1 MKPSTTT
8 LTADPPATNAD
19 DMRAARLPDGSPL
32 EKLLTRSSRAL
43 LAVYW
48 TVLFIG
54 THRPTAD
61 LGPQPPLAGM
71 PLDKYAHFGA
81 FALLTLLLAYAL
93 PLGRRRGLGGQ
104 LLAAVGLAVGYGAID
119 ELTQVLVTNRYTD
132 WSDMLANV
140 VGVVTTAG
148 LLAGVVWHD
157 TRTALWVWVNR
168 VLLLVLVTA
177 GVVGSL
183 LPNPQ
188 VMPWV
193 FKVIRL
199 PIILPF
205 YMEHRRAIF
214 EVGLDKIL
222 HVLVMGVMTWVLL
235 GAKPLGRRR
244 RVANWIFCLAALV
257 GSGPGVEYL
266 QAWLSE
272 GRNFERNDI
281 VAHEIGVGVGVAV
294 WFGVMLVRRL
304 FFRTARVEAARQ
316 GGGFVGHAMTVGG
329 LTLLSRITGLVRDS
343 VMAATLGAGAVA
355 DAFYLAFLIPNL
367 FRRLFGEG
375 ALAAAFIPH
384 YTDLLKK
391 DEELARRF
399 SGACMGLLTATLGVL
414 TIVGE
419 LVLMGMERHGQ
430 WSADTALTLSLM
442 KIMLPYMPLVCLVA
456 YLGGILQV
464 HRRFGPPAAAPI
476 LLNLA
481 NIAAAAWIAA
491 GISTEEGLRR
501 TIFIV
506 AVSVTVAGLLQLAWQ
521 VAALGGIPWMAY
533 SFRGIGPTMRSM
545 LRMFGPMVIALAVFQ
560 INAALDSVIAYGLAP
575 RNGGDTLHLL
585 GWSMNYPTEQGDV
598 AALNWAQRLYQFPL
612 GVFAIAIAT
621 AIFPALAEAQ
631 AESPEDAGGMARSTP
646 KFTAILSRGLRLTFF
661 IGLPASVGLVIIR
674 LPLARAIFEYNQFG
688 LDDARRVASV
698 LGGYAAGIWAF
709 SAMHVL
715 TRGFYALKDVRTPLR
730 ISLTMVGL
738 NLGLNLTLIWPL
750 GVAGLA
756 WSTAICAF
764 VQVYLMIHAMR
775 KRHGTAVEPG
785 VWSSWIRTG
794 WTTGA
799 MAVVLTPATLYLDAG
814 TLTRWQSALFLGA
827 LVGAGAA
834 VFFAGS
840 WLPGGQ
846 ELRWLLRRDAK

>member
-1 MKPSTTT
+1 MKPSTPTPDVDQPAP
-8 LTADPPATNAD
+8 TASDLAT
-19 DMRAARLPDGSPL
+19 ARLPDRSPL
-32 EKLLTRSSRAL
+32 EKLLTGSARPL

-48 TVLFIG
+48 TLLFLG
-54 THRPTAD
+54 THRPAAD
-61 LGPQPPLAGM
+61 LGRVPPLAGM
-71 PLDKYAHFGA
+71 PVDKYAHFGA
-81 FALLTLLLAYAL
+81 FALLMLLLAYAQ
-93 PLGRRRGLGGQ
+93 PLGRKRALGWQ
-104 LLAAVGLAVGYGAID
+104 LLAAMGLTLGYGAID
-119 ELTQVLVTNRYTD
+119 ELTQAFVTNRYSD
-132 WSDMLANV
+132 WSDMLANG
-140 VGVVTTAG
+140 VGVATTVAVV
-148 LLAGVVWHD
+148 AGVVWHD
-157 TRTALWVWVNR
+157 TRTTLWVWVNR
-168 VLLLVLVTA
+168 VLLLVIGGAGLV
-177 GVVGSL
+177 GCL

-188 VMPWV
+188 VLPWIV
-193 FKVIRL
+193 KVIRL

-205 YMEHRRAIF
+205 YMEHRRMIW

-222 HVLVMGVMTWVLL
+222 HVGVMAVLTWVLL
-235 GAKPLGRRR
+235 GARPLGRRR
-244 RVANWIFCLAALV
+244 RIGNWVFCLAALV

-281 VAHEIGVGVGVAV
+281 YAHEIGVGVGLAV
-294 WFGVMLVRRL
+294 WLGVALVRRL
-304 FFRTARVEAARQ
+304 FFRTARVEAAGH

-329 LTLLSRITGLVRDS
+329 LTFLSRITGLVRDS

-419 LVLMGMERHGQ
+419 LVLMAIERHGQ
-430 WSADTALTLSLM
+430 WSADTQLTLSLM

-481 NIAAAAWIAA
+481 NIAAAAWVAA
-491 GISTEEGLRR
+491 GISSEEGLRQ

-560 INAALDSVIAYGLAP
+560 INAALDSVIAYGLAG
-575 RNGGDTLHLL
+575 RNGGETFHLF
-585 GWSMNYPTEQGDV
+585 GWSVNYPTDQGDV

-631 AESPEDAGGMARSTP
+631 AETPEDAGGMARSTA

-661 IGLPASVGLVIIR
+661 IGLPASVGLIIIR

-698 LGGYAAGIWAF
+698 LAGYSSAIWAF

-730 ISLTMVGL
+730 ISLAMVGL
-738 NLGLNLTLIWPL
+738 NLVLNLTLIWPL
-750 GVAGLA
+750 GVSGLA

-764 VQVYLMIHAMR
+764 VQVYLMIRAMR

-814 TLTRWQSALFLGA
+814 TLTRWESALFLGA
-827 LVGAGAA
+827 LVGVGAG

-840 WLPGGQ
+840 WLTGGQ